1 MLQYSWT
8 YTHDELINNMVLV
21 VSSNLFNIFST
32 SIAEKRKNKEP
43 DIKKKI
49 AGRKAIKWNG

>member
-1 MLQYSWT
+1 MLEDSWT

-43 DIKKKI
+43 DIKKKDS
-49 AGRKAIKWNG
+49 R